1 MILGHNGYWWAKKVF
16 PRRKKMS
23 CFFCFRPYSWYEMG
37 YDKISI
43 IMGLLIKALDTN
55 ADQLVFTEIIAT

>member
-1 MILGHNGYWWAKKVF
+1 
-16 PRRKKMS
+16 
-23 CFFCFRPYSWYEMG
+23 MG

-55 ADQLVFTEIIAT
+55 ADQLVFTKIIAKHASTTNYSY